1 MYCIFRRLFTVPRG
15 REVAQSACLGGQVA
29 HGLICLVVMAPT
41 TVFDRAT
48 IRHNLT
54 EFKLRWLAHIEQ
66 WKAENRPATE
76 SSHDQ
81 QFWGDL
87 LDCFGVNARDLYLY
101 QRSAKRASTGR
112 TGMIDMFMPGKVIGE
127 AKSLGVPLD
136 DAHAQALDYLL
147 GGTIAN
153 SHMPAYVVCSNFET
167 LRVSRLN
174 RNYVGDSADW
184 DITFPLEEIDEHVE
198 QLAFL
203 ADYETSAYR
212 EEEKASLEAS
222 RLMVELF
229 RAMNGD
235 DVDEAVGDEA
245 PTTPEEEDE
254 RVMRTSIYLTRILF
268 LLFGDDAG
276 LWDTPH
282 LFADFVR
289 NETTPE
295 SLGPQLNELFSVL
308 NTAPEKRPKRLP
320 STLAKLPYVNGA
332 LFAEPLASEYFDYQM
347 REALLAACDFDW
359 STIDVSVF
367 GSLFQL
373 VKSKEARR
381 SDGEHYTSKANIMK
395 TIGPLFLD
403 ELRAEADK
411 LVSSPSTSVAALE
424 RFRDSLS
431 ELVFCDPA
439 CGSGNFLLLAYRE
452 LRQIETDVIVAIR
465 QRRGETGMSLN
476 IEWEQKLSIDQFY
489 GFELN
494 WWPAKIAETAMF
506 LVDHQANK
514 ELANAVGRPPERLPI
529 SITAH
534 IHHGNAL
541 SFDWAKTLPTAAGET
556 FIFGNPP
563 FRGDAR
569 EREQQDDL
577 ERAWGNK
584 TDKISRL
591 DYVTGWHAK
600 SLDFFENRNGRFAF
614 VTTNSI
620 TQGDQVPRLFGPIF
634 KAGWRIRFAHR
645 TFVWDSEAPGKAAV
659 HCVIVGFDRALE
671 SRPKLWDYE
680 HGKGEPVPVSVER
693 AINAYLVDGPNV
705 LVEKRNTPL
714 SPLLGKGTRG
724 SMPSDGGN
732 LLIDVTSYQEV
743 MDDSIAAKYI
753 HPYLGARELLHGEER
768 WCFWLENAEPR
779 DLEKSPVLRQ
789 RIAKVRKF
797 RLESKAATTREYPH
811 HHLFRQI
818 TAQRTD
824 YLGIPIHIGEARR
837 YYPVL
842 KLESEVISSNANF
855 TLADPSGLQFGL
867 ISSSM
872 FMIWQRTIGGRIKS
886 DLRFGSTLT
895 WYTFPVPELDEK
907 TREKIIAAGKKV
919 LDARA
924 LHSERSLAEHYS
936 PLAMAPELVKA
947 HDALDREVDK
957 AFGAPRKL
965 TTERQRQ
972 ELLFANYE
980 KLIAHQP

>member
-1 MYCIFRRLFTVPRG
+1 
-15 REVAQSACLGGQVA
+15 
-29 HGLICLVVMAPT
+29 MAPT

-54 EFKLRWLAHIEQ
+54 EFKLRWLDHIKQ

-112 TGMIDMFMPGKVIGE
+112 TGKIDMFMPGKVIGE

-167 LRVSRLN
+167 LRVTRLN
-174 RNYVGDSADW
+174 RTYVGDSADW

-203 ADYETSAYR
+203 ADYETTAYR

-320 STLAKLPYVNGA
+320 STLAKFPYVNGA

-424 RFRDSLS
+424 RFRDSLA

-452 LRQIETDVIVAIR
+452 LRRIETDVIVAIR

-476 IEWEQKLSIDQFY
+476 IEWEQKLSIGQFY

-529 SITAH
+529 KITAH
-534 IHHGNAL
+534 IVHGNAL
-541 SFDWAKTLPTAAGET
+541 RLDWADILPSSATET
-556 FIFGNPP
+556 YIFGNPP
-563 FRGDAR
+563 FSGAR
-569 EREQQDDL
+569 TMSKSQKLDL
-577 ERAWGNK
+577 ERAWSPEPSGL
-584 TDKISRL
+584 L
-591 DYVTGWHAK
+591 DLVTGWFAK
-600 SLDFFENRNGRFAF
+600 AADVLSLRTGEFAF
-614 VTTNSI
+614 VATNSI
-620 TQGDQVPRLFGPIF
+620 VQGIQVPLLFGPLHKEHWSI
-634 KAGWRIRFAHR
+634 KFAHR
-645 TFVWDSEAPGKAAV
+645 SFVWDSEAPGKAAV
-659 HCVIVGFDRALE
+659 HCVIVGFTRE
-671 SRPKLWDYE
+671 PQGVPQLWEYE
-680 HGKGEPVPVSVER
+680 NGRGEPRKVPVTGQ
-693 AINAYLVDGPNV
+693 INGYLVDGAWI
-705 LVEKRNTPL
+705 LVESRRQP
-714 SPLLGKGTRG
+714 
-724 SMPSDGGN
+724 
-732 LLIDVTSYQEV
+732 V
-743 MDDSIAAKYI
+743 
-753 HPYLGARELLHGEER
+753 
-768 WCFWLENAEPR
+768 
-779 DLEKSPVLRQ
+779 SPVLPAITNGSEPREGGYLMVTQ
-789 RIAKVRKF
+789 EEFPKLNKDPILAKYLRPFVAGAELVRGTKRWCLWLTDLDPNDISKSPELKR
-797 RLESKAATTREYPH
+797 RLDLVRGMRRAAKQAATKKAEAFP
-811 HHLFRQI
+811 HLFVQIRQP
-818 TAQRTD
+818 QTD
-824 YLGIPIHIGEARR
+824 YLCIPIVVSTNRR
-837 YYPVL
+837 FYTVDYLP
-842 KLESEVISSNANF
+842 KEVICSNRVYAVEDKDGF
-855 TLADPSGLQFGL
+855 LFALA
-867 ISSSM
+867 SSSM
-872 FMIWQRTIGGRIKS
+872 FIGWQRSIGGQLKS
-886 DLRFGSTLT
+886 DLSFSGTLT
-895 WYTFPVPELDEK
+895 WNTFPVPELDEK
-907 TREKIIAAGKKV
+907 TRQRIIKAGKKV

-924 LHSERSLAEHYS
+924 LHPERSLAEHYN
-936 PLAMAPELVKA
+936 PLAMDPALVKA

-965 TTERQRQ
+965 TTVRQRQ
-972 ELLFANYE
+972 ELLFANYA
-980 KLIAHQP
+980 KLTTQQP

>member
-1 MYCIFRRLFTVPRG
+1 
-15 REVAQSACLGGQVA
+15 
-29 HGLICLVVMAPT
+29 MAPT

-48 IRHNLT
+48 IRHNLS

-112 TGMIDMFMPGKVIGE
+112 TGKIDMFMPGKVIGE

-153 SHMPAYVVCSNFET
+153 SHMPAYVICSNFET
-167 LRVSRLN
+167 LRVTRLN

-320 STLAKLPYVNGA
+320 PTLAKFPYVNGA

-347 REALLAACDFDW
+347 RKALLAACDFDW
-359 STIDVSVF
+359 SNIDVSVF

-381 SDGEHYTSKANIMK
+381 SDGEHYTPKKNIMK

-439 CGSGNFLLLAYRE
+439 CGSGNFLLLVYRE
-452 LRQIETDVIVAIR
+452 LRRIETDVIVAIR

-476 IEWEQKLSIDQFY
+476 IEWEQKLSISQFY

-529 SITAH
+529 KITAH
-534 IHHGNAL
+534 IVHGNAL
-541 SFDWAKTLPTAAGET
+541 HLDWTDILPASASKTY
-556 FIFGNPP
+556 IFGNPP
-563 FRGDAR
+563 FIGQYTKTA
-569 EREQQDDL
+569 EQTADMKQV
-577 ERAWGNK
+577 WGK
-584 TDKISRL
+584 DYDGYL

-600 SLDFFENRNGRFAF
+600 AKDLLADRPGEFAY

-620 TQGDQVPRLFGPIF
+620 TQGQPVPALFGPLYREL
-634 KAGWRIRFAHR
+634 WRIKFAHR
-645 TFVWDSEAPGKAAV
+645 TFAWDSEAPGKAAV
-659 HCVIVGFDRALE
+659 HCVVVGFTRDR
-671 SRPKLWDYE
+671 SKKQRLWDYPSV
-680 HGKGEPVPVSVER
+680 KGEPVEQDVQQE
-693 AINAYLVDGPNV
+693 INAYLVDGPFA
-705 LVEKRNTPL
+705 LVKKRSKIL
-714 SPLLGKGTRG
+714 SPVMRPVSRG
-724 SMPSDGGN
+724 SQPTDGGN
-732 LLIDVTSYQEV
+732 LVIENDVLENFLA
-743 MDDSIAAKYI
+743 DPIAAKYI
-753 HPYLGARELLHGEER
+753 RPFRGSRELMNGLSR
-768 WCFWLENAEPR
+768 WCLWMADDLDPA
-779 DLEKSPVLRQ
+779 DLEKSKLLSERVL
-789 RIAKVRKF
+789 AVRSM
-797 RLESKAATTREYPH
+797 RRSSKKKATQEAARTP
-811 HHLFRQI
+811 HLFQEI
-818 TAQRTD
+818 KQPQTD
-824 YLGIPIHIGEARR
+824 YLCLPKVVSERR
-837 YYPVL
+837 DY
-842 KLESEVISSNANF
+842 F
-855 TLADPSGLQFGL
+855 TVQRYEQEIIASDLVYTAEDPDGLMFALA
-867 ISSSM
+867 SSSM
-872 FMIWQRTIGGRIKS
+872 FITWQKTIGGRLESRI
-886 DLRFGSTLT
+886 RFANTLT
-895 WYTFPVPELDEK
+895 WNTFPVPELDEK
-907 TREKIIAAGKKV
+907 TRQRIIKAGKKV

-924 LHSERSLAEHYS
+924 LHPERSLAEHYN
-936 PLAMAPELVKA
+936 PLAMTPELIKA

-972 ELLFANYE
+972 ELLFVNYE
-980 KLIAHQP
+980 KLITEQS

>member
-1 MYCIFRRLFTVPRG
+1 MPITVPY
-15 REVAQSACLGGQVA
+15 EPNTYNPD
-29 HGLICLVVMAPT
+29 MAPT
-41 TVFDRAT
+41 TFDRTT

-112 TGMIDMFMPGKVIGE
+112 TGKIDMFMPGKVIGE

-136 DAHAQALDYLL
+136 DAYAQALDYLL

-153 SHMPAYVVCSNFET
+153 SHMPSYVVCSNFET
-167 LRVSRLN
+167 LRVTRLN

-203 ADYETSAYR
+203 ADYETTAYR

-235 DVDEAVGDEA
+235 DVDEAVGDDA

-295 SLGPQLNELFSVL
+295 TLGLQLNALFDVL
-308 NTAPEKRPKRLP
+308 NTAEEKRSKRLP
-320 STLAKLPYVNGA
+320 ATLAKFPYVNGA

-347 REALLAACDFDW
+347 RKALLAACDFDW

-424 RFRDSLS
+424 RFRDSLA

-452 LRQIETDVIVAIR
+452 LRRIETDIIVAIR

-476 IEWEQKLSIDQFY
+476 IEWEQKLSIGQFY

-529 SITAH
+529 KITAH
-534 IHHGNAL
+534 IVHGNAL
-541 SFDWAKTLPTAAGET
+541 QLDWADILPASATKTY
-556 FIFGNPP
+556 IFGNPP
-563 FRGDAR
+563 FLGHATRTA
-569 EREQQDDL
+569 EQAQELRDL
-577 ERAWGNK
+577 WGTN
-584 TDKISRL
+584 DISRL

-600 SLDFFENRNGRFAF
+600 CLDFFESREGRFAF

-645 TFVWDSEAPGKAAV
+645 TFRWDSEAPGKAAV
-659 HCVIVGFDRALE
+659 HCVIVGFDKE
-671 SRPKLWDYE
+671 SQPRPRLWDYPDV
-680 HGKGEPVPVSVER
+680 KGEPVPVEVGQG
-693 AINAYLVDGPNV
+693 INGYLVDGSNV
-705 LVEKRNTPL
+705 LVKKENAPISSAINPARM
-714 SPLLGKGTRG
+714 G
-724 SMPSDGGN
+724 SMPRDGGA
-732 LLIDVTSYQEV
+732 LIVESSDYAEV
-743 MDDSIAAKYI
+743 SSDPIARKYLRPFI
-753 HPYLGARELLHGEER
+753 MGKELVRGLER
-768 WCFWLENAEPR
+768 WCFWLE
-779 DLEKSPVLRQ
+779 DLQPEDALRSPILKK
-789 RIAKVRKF
+789 RIEEVKHYR
-797 RLESKAATTREYPH
+797 EGSKAASTRAMSATP
-811 HHLFRQI
+811 HLFG
-818 TAQRTD
+818 QRSQVD
-824 YLGIPIHIGEARR
+824 VVRLCIPKVVSEHRP
-837 YYPVL
+837 YYTVGRVDGQVVPGDKVYVVL
-842 KLESEVISSNANF
+842 DDDS
-855 TLADPSGLQFGL
+855 LQFSL

-872 FMIWQRTIGGRIKS
+872 FITWQKTIGGRLKS
-886 DLRFGSTLT
+886 DVSFGSTLT
-895 WYTFPVPELDEK
+895 WNTFPVPELDDK
-907 TREKIIAAGKKV
+907 TRQRIIKAGKKV

-924 LHSERSLAEHYS
+924 LHPERSLAEHYN
-936 PLAMAPELVKA
+936 PLAMSPELVKA

-965 TTERQRQ
+965 TTVRQRQ
-972 ELLFANYE
+972 ELLFVSYAE
-980 KLIAHQP
+980 LIKKKGDEG

>member
-1 MYCIFRRLFTVPRG
+1 
-15 REVAQSACLGGQVA
+15 
-29 HGLICLVVMAPT
+29 
-41 TVFDRAT
+41 
-48 IRHNLT
+48 
-54 EFKLRWLAHIEQ
+54 
-66 WKAENRPATE
+66 
-76 SSHDQ
+76 
-81 QFWGDL
+81 
-87 LDCFGVNARDLYLY
+87 LY

-112 TGMIDMFMPGKVIGE
+112 TGKIDMFMPGKVIGE

-136 DAHAQALDYLL
+136 DAYAQALDYLL

-167 LRVSRLN
+167 LRVTRLN

-184 DITFPLEEIDEHVE
+184 DITFPLAEIDEHVE

-235 DVDEAVGDEA
+235 DVDEAVGDDA
-245 PTTPEEEDE
+245 PTTPEEEDD

-320 STLAKLPYVNGA
+320 STLAKFPYVNGA

-347 REALLAACDFDW
+347 RKALLAACDFDW
-359 STIDVSVF
+359 SAIDVSVF

-403 ELRAEADK
+403 DLRAEADK

-452 LRQIETDVIVAIR
+452 LRRIETDVIVAIR

-476 IEWEQKLSIDQFY
+476 IEWEQKLSIGQFY

-529 SITAH
+529 KITAH
-534 IHHGNAL
+534 IVHGNAL
-541 SFDWAKTLPTAAGET
+541 QLDWADILPDSATKTY
-556 FIFGNPP
+556 IFGNPP
-563 FRGDAR
+563 FLGDHTR
-569 EREQQDDL
+569 TPEQLEDL
-577 ERAWGNK
+577 KAAWGG
-584 TDKISRL
+584 IPVSRL
-591 DYVTGWHAK
+591 DFVTAWHAK
-600 SLDFFENRNGRFAF
+600 ALSFFTSRPGAFAF

-620 TQGDQVPRLFGPIF
+620 TQGDQPARLFNPIF

-645 TFVWDSEAPGKAAV
+645 TFQWDSEAPGKAAV
-659 HCVIVGFDRALE
+659 HCVIIGFDKETSPVPR
-671 SRPKLWDYE
+671 LWDYPNI
-680 HGKGEPVPVSVER
+680 KDDPVAVAVHDG
-693 AINAYLVDGPNV
+693 INAYLVDGPNV
-705 LVEKRNTPL
+705 LVGKTSSPL
-714 SPLLGKGTRG
+714 SPALPEVVKG
-724 SMPSDGGN
+724 SMATDGGN
-732 LLIDVTSYQEV
+732 FIVSAEQYEEVKSDPILSKYLRRYIGSTELINNKQ
-743 MDDSIAAKYI
+743 
-753 HPYLGARELLHGEER
+753 R
-768 WCFWLENAEPR
+768 WCLWLTDIDPE
-779 DLEKSPVLRQ
+779 DFEKSPELKRRVKAVEASR
-789 RIAKVRKF
+789 AK
-797 RLESKAATTREYPH
+797 SKAKTTREFPH

-818 TAQRTD
+818 GFTSDTPFVA
-824 YLGIPIHIGEARR
+824 IPEVSSENRR
-837 YYPVL
+837 YLPVDM
-842 KLESEVISSNANF
+842 LEPKTIISNKVYGA
-855 TLADPSGLQFGL
+855 LDPEGFVFVVA
-867 ISSSM
+867 SSSM
-872 FMIWQRTIGGRIKS
+872 FITWMKTVGGRLKS
-886 DLRFGSTLT
+886 DVSFSSTIT
-895 WYTFPVPELDEK
+895 WNNFPLPDLYHSA
-907 TREKIIAAGKKV
+907 RQRIIKAGKKV

-924 LHSERSLAEHYS
+924 LHPKRSLAEHYN
-936 PLAMAPELVKA
+936 PLAMTPELIKA

-980 KLIAHQP
+980 NLISHQP

>member
-1 MYCIFRRLFTVPRG
+1 
-15 REVAQSACLGGQVA
+15 
-29 HGLICLVVMAPT
+29 MASP

-54 EFKLRWLAHIEQ
+54 EFKLRWLDHIEQ
-66 WKAENRPATE
+66 WRAENRPATE

-112 TGMIDMFMPGKVIGE
+112 TGKIDMFMPGKVIGE

-147 GGTIAN
+147 GGTIPN
-153 SHMPAYVVCSNFET
+153 SQLPAYVVCSNFET
-167 LRVSRLN
+167 LRVTHLN
-174 RNYVGDSADW
+174 REYVGDNAAW
-184 DITFPLEEIDEHVE
+184 DITFPLDEIDEHIE

-235 DVDEAVGDEA
+235 EVDEAVGDEA

-268 LLFGDDAG
+268 LLFGDDSG

-320 STLAKLPYVNGA
+320 LTLAKFPYVNGA

-381 SDGEHYTSKANIMK
+381 GDGEHYTSKANIMK

-403 ELRAEADK
+403 ELRAEVDK

-431 ELVFCDPA
+431 ELIFCDPA

-452 LRQIETDVIVAIR
+452 LRRIETDVIVAIR

-476 IEWEQKLSIDQFY
+476 IEWEQKLSIGQFY

-529 SITAH
+529 KITAH
-534 IHHGNAL
+534 ILHGNAL
-541 SFDWAKTLPTAAGET
+541 SLDWAKTLPSSAAKT

-563 FRGDAR
+563 FSGAR
-569 EREQQDDL
+569 TMSKSQKLEL
-577 ERAWGNK
+577 ERAWSPEPSGL
-584 TDKISRL
+584 L
-591 DYVTGWHAK
+591 DLVTGWFAK
-600 SLDFFENRNGRFAF
+600 AADVLSLRTGEFAF
-614 VTTNSI
+614 VATNSI
-620 TQGDQVPRLFGPIF
+620 VQGVQVPLLFGPLRKKQWSI
-634 KAGWRIRFAHR
+634 KFAHR
-645 TFVWDSEAPGKAAV
+645 SFVWDSEAPGKAAV
-659 HCVIVGFDRALE
+659 HCVIVGFTRE
-671 SRPKLWDYE
+671 PQVVPQLWEYE
-680 HGKGEPVPVSVER
+680 NGKGEPRNVPVNR
-693 AINAYLVDGPNV
+693 QINGYLVDGAWI
-705 LVEKRNTPL
+705 LVESRRQP
-714 SPLLGKGTRG
+714 
-724 SMPSDGGN
+724 
-732 LLIDVTSYQEV
+732 I
-743 MDDSIAAKYI
+743 
-753 HPYLGARELLHGEER
+753 
-768 WCFWLENAEPR
+768 
-779 DLEKSPVLRQ
+779 SPVLPAITNGSEPREGGHLM
-789 RIAKVRKF
+789 V
-797 RLESKAATTREYPH
+797 TREEFPELDDDPILSKYLRPFVAGAELVRGTKRWCLWLTDLDPNDISKSAELKKRLDLVRGMRRAAKQTATKRAEAFP
-811 HHLFRQI
+811 HLFVQIRQP
-818 TAQRTD
+818 QTD
-824 YLGIPIHIGEARR
+824 YLCIPIVVSTNRR
-837 YYPVL
+837 FYTVDYLP
-842 KLESEVISSNANF
+842 KEVICSNRVYAVEDKDGF
-855 TLADPSGLQFGL
+855 LFALA
-867 ISSSM
+867 SSSM
-872 FMIWQRTIGGRIKS
+872 FIGWQRSIGGQLKS
-886 DLRFGSTLT
+886 DLSFSGTLT
-895 WYTFPVPELDEK
+895 WNTFPVPELDEK
-907 TREKIIAAGKKV
+907 TRQRIIKAGQRV

-924 LHSERSLAEHYS
+924 LHPERSLAEHYN
-936 PLAMAPELVKA
+936 PLAMAPELLKA
-947 HDALDREVDK
+947 HDGLDREVDK

-972 ELLFANYE
+972 ELLFSNYE
-980 KLIAHQP
+980 KLISN

>member
-1 MYCIFRRLFTVPRG
+1 MPITVPY
-15 REVAQSACLGGQVA
+15 EPNTYNPD
-29 HGLICLVVMAPT
+29 MAPT
-41 TVFDRAT
+41 TFDRTT

-112 TGMIDMFMPGKVIGE
+112 TGKIDMFMPGKVIGE

-136 DAHAQALDYLL
+136 DAYAQALDYLL

-153 SHMPAYVVCSNFET
+153 SHMPSYVVCSNFET
-167 LRVSRLN
+167 LRVTRLN

-203 ADYETSAYR
+203 ADYETTAYR

-235 DVDEAVGDEA
+235 DVDEAVGDDA

-295 SLGPQLNELFSVL
+295 TLGLQLNALFDVL
-308 NTAPEKRPKRLP
+308 NTAEEKRSKRLP
-320 STLAKLPYVNGA
+320 ATLAKFPYVNGA

-347 REALLAACDFDW
+347 RKALLAACDFDW

-424 RFRDSLS
+424 RFRDSLA

-452 LRQIETDVIVAIR
+452 LRRIETDIIVAIR

-476 IEWEQKLSIDQFY
+476 IEWEQKLSIGQFY

-529 SITAH
+529 KITAH
-534 IHHGNAL
+534 IVHGNAL
-541 SFDWAKTLPTAAGET
+541 QLDWTDILPASATKTY
-556 FIFGNPP
+556 IFGNPP
-563 FRGDAR
+563 FLGQKEKTKSQKADMKRV
-569 EREQQDDL
+569 
-577 ERAWGNK
+577 WGK
-584 TDKISRL
+584 DYDGYL

-600 SLDFFENRNGRFAF
+600 AKDLLAKRSGQFAF

-620 TQGDQVPRLFGPIF
+620 TQGQPVPALFGPLF
-634 KAGWRIRFAHR
+634 LENWRIKFAHR
-645 TFVWDSEAPGKAAV
+645 TFKWDSEAPGKAAV
-659 HCVIVGFDRALE
+659 HCVIVGFTRDQETKQR
-671 SRPKLWDYE
+671 LWEYPNIKGDPVEVTVE
-680 HGKGEPVPVSVER
+680 HE
-693 AINAYLVDGPNV
+693 INAYLIDGPQV
-705 LVEKRNTPL
+705 LVKKRSDKKKISPQIPVVVSGSTAYDWNIYTLTPE
-714 SPLLGKGTRG
+714 S
-724 SMPSDGGN
+724 
-732 LLIDVTSYQEV
+732 VQEV
-743 MDDSIAAKYI
+743 LADQVAAKYLRK
-753 HPYLGARELLHGEER
+753 YVGGEELINNIDR
-768 WCFWLENAEPR
+768 WCLWLKNLDPN
-779 DLEKSPVLRQ
+779 DLEKSTVLRTK
-789 RIAKVRKF
+789 IEEVRQLRSKSN
-797 RLESKAATTREYPH
+797 RPGTKKAALTP
-811 HHLFRQI
+811 HLFGEDRQP
-818 TAQRTD
+818 D
-824 YLGIPIHIGEARR
+824 CPYLAIPQTFSEGRR
-837 YYPVL
+837 YFTAKRL
-842 KLESEVISSNANF
+842 DSSIIANKKLF
-855 TLADPSGLQFGL
+855 TAEDPDGLLFSL

-872 FMIWQRTIGGRIKS
+872 FMTWQKTVGGRLKS
-886 DLRFGSTLT
+886 DPSFSNTVV
-895 WYTFPVPELDEK
+895 WNNFPVPELKEDIQQ
-907 TREKIIAAGKKV
+907 RIINAGKKV
-919 LDARA
+919 LTAREI
-924 LHSERSLAEHYS
+924 HPERSLAEHYN
-936 PLAMAPELVKA
+936 PLAMSPELVKA
-947 HDALDREVDK
+947 HNALDREVDK

-972 ELLFANYE
+972 ELLFVSYAE
-980 KLIAHQP
+980 LTKKKGDEG

>member
-1 MYCIFRRLFTVPRG
+1 MPITVPY
-15 REVAQSACLGGQVA
+15 EPSTYNPD
-29 HGLICLVVMAPT
+29 MAPT
-41 TVFDRAT
+41 TFDRTT

-112 TGMIDMFMPGKVIGE
+112 TGKIDMFMPGKVIGE

-136 DAHAQALDYLL
+136 DAYAQALDYLL

-153 SHMPAYVVCSNFET
+153 SHMPAYVICSNFET
-167 LRVSRLN
+167 LRITRLN
-174 RNYVGDSADW
+174 RTYVGDSADW
-184 DITFPLEEIDEHVE
+184 DITFPLAEIDEHVE

-203 ADYETSAYR
+203 ADYETTAYR

-235 DVDEAVGDEA
+235 DVDEAVGDDA

-295 SLGPQLNELFSVL
+295 TLGPQLNELFSVL

-320 STLAKLPYVNGA
+320 STLAKFPYVNGA

-347 REALLAACDFDW
+347 RKALLAACDFDW

-373 VKSKEARR
+373 VKSKKARR
-381 SDGEHYTSKANIMK
+381 SDGEHYTSKTNIMK

-424 RFRDSLS
+424 RFRDSLA

-452 LRQIETDVIVAIR
+452 LRRIETDIIVAIR

-476 IEWEQKLSIDQFY
+476 IEWEQKLSIGQFY

-529 SITAH
+529 KITAH

-541 SFDWAKTLPTAAGET
+541 QLDWADILPASATKTY
-556 FIFGNPP
+556 IFGNPP
-563 FRGDAR
+563 FLGHATRTA
-569 EREQQDDL
+569 EQTQELRDL
-577 ERAWGNK
+577 WGTK
-584 TDKISRL
+584 DISRL

-600 SLDFFENRNGRFAF
+600 CLDFFESREGRFAF

-645 TFVWDSEAPGKAAV
+645 TFRWDSEAPGKAAV
-659 HCVIVGFDRALE
+659 HCVIVGFDKE
-671 SRPKLWDYE
+671 SQPRPRLWDYPDV
-680 HGKGEPVPVSVER
+680 KGEPVPVEVGQG
-693 AINAYLVDGPNV
+693 INGYLVDGSNV
-705 LVEKRNTPL
+705 LVKKETAPISSAINPARM
-714 SPLLGKGTRG
+714 G
-724 SMPSDGGN
+724 SMPRDGGA
-732 LLIDVTSYQEV
+732 LIVESSDYAEV
-743 MDDSIAAKYI
+743 SSDPIARKYLRPFI
-753 HPYLGARELLHGEER
+753 MGKELVRGLER
-768 WCFWLENAEPR
+768 WCFWLE
-779 DLEKSPVLRQ
+779 DLQPEDALRSPILKK
-789 RIAKVRKF
+789 RIEEVKHYR
-797 RLESKAATTREYPH
+797 EGSKAASTRAMSATP
-811 HHLFRQI
+811 HLFG
-818 TAQRTD
+818 QRSQVD
-824 YLGIPIHIGEARR
+824 VVRLCIPKVVSEHRP
-837 YYPVL
+837 YYTVGRVDGQVVPGDKVYVVL
-842 KLESEVISSNANF
+842 DDDS
-855 TLADPSGLQFGL
+855 LQFSL

-872 FMIWQRTIGGRIKS
+872 FITWQKTIGGRLKS
-886 DLRFGSTLT
+886 DVSFGSTLT
-895 WYTFPVPELDEK
+895 WNTFPVPELDDK
-907 TREKIIAAGKKV
+907 TRQRIIKAGKKV
-919 LDARA
+919 LEARA
-924 LHSERSLAEHYS
+924 LHPERSLAEHYN
-936 PLAMAPELVKA
+936 PLAMSPELVKA

-965 TTERQRQ
+965 TTVRQRQ
-972 ELLFANYE
+972 ELLFVSYAE
-980 KLIAHQP
+980 LIKKKGDEG

>member
-1 MYCIFRRLFTVPRG
+1 
-15 REVAQSACLGGQVA
+15 
-29 HGLICLVVMAPT
+29 
-41 TVFDRAT
+41 
-48 IRHNLT
+48 
-54 EFKLRWLAHIEQ
+54 
-66 WKAENRPATE
+66 
-76 SSHDQ
+76 
-81 QFWGDL
+81 
-87 LDCFGVNARDLYLY
+87 
-101 QRSAKRASTGR
+101 
-112 TGMIDMFMPGKVIGE
+112 MFMPGKVIGE

-136 DAHAQALDYLL
+136 DAYAQALDYLL

-153 SHMPAYVVCSNFET
+153 SHMPSYVVCSNFET
-167 LRVSRLN
+167 LRVTRLN

-203 ADYETSAYR
+203 ADYETTAYR

-235 DVDEAVGDEA
+235 DVDEAVGDDA

-295 SLGPQLNELFSVL
+295 TLGLQLNALFDVL
-308 NTAPEKRPKRLP
+308 NTAEVKRSKRLP
-320 STLAKLPYVNGA
+320 ATLAKFPYVNGA

-347 REALLAACDFDW
+347 RKALLAACDFDW

-424 RFRDSLS
+424 RFRDSLA

-452 LRQIETDVIVAIR
+452 LRRIETDVIVAIR

-476 IEWEQKLSIDQFY
+476 IEWEQKLSIGQFY

-529 SITAH
+529 KITAH
-534 IHHGNAL
+534 IVHGNAL
-541 SFDWAKTLPTAAGET
+541 ALAWESILPSTASA
-556 FIFGNPP
+556 IYVFGNPP
-563 FRGDAR
+563 FIGAR
-569 EREQQDDL
+569 MMSKQQKAEL
-577 ERAWGNK
+577 NAAWNDTKGANQ
-584 TDKISRL
+584 L

-600 SLDFFENRNGRFAF
+600 AKDLLASRRGEFAF

-620 TQGDQVPRLFGPIF
+620 AQGKPVPVLFGALF
-634 KAGWRIRFAHR
+634 RDNWRIKFAHR
-645 TFVWDSEAPGKAAV
+645 TFAWDSEAPGKAAV
-659 HCVIVGFDRALE
+659 HCVIVGFTRDRGVKQ
-671 SRPKLWDYE
+671 RLWDYPDL
-680 HGKGEPVPVSVER
+680 KGNAEEIRVEQG
-693 AINAYLVDGPNV
+693 INAYLVDGANV
-705 LVEKRNTPL
+705 LVESRKALL
-714 SPLLGKGTRG
+714 SPCLVPAVPG
-724 SMPSDGGN
+724 SMPNDGKHLVPKSGTA
-732 LLIDVTSYQEV
+732 LPDDDPIAMKYVRRFVGAKELIRQ
-743 MDDSIAAKYI
+743 DD
-753 HPYLGARELLHGEER
+753 R
-768 WCFWLENAEPR
+768 WCFWLAGEDFLPE
-779 DLEKSPVLRQ
+779 DVSKSPVLKEAVKSVQGHRENSTRAETRQ
-789 RIAKVRKF
+789 
-797 RLESKAATTREYPH
+797 LAATP
-811 HHLFRQI
+811 HLFGEIRQPDTDYVAI
-818 TAQRTD
+818 PCHVSESRKYWTAQAN
-824 YLGIPIHIGEARR
+824 P
-837 YYPVL
+837 
-842 KLESEVISSNANF
+842 SSVICGNANF
-855 TLADPSGLQFGL
+855 LVDDPDGLQFAL
-867 ISSSM
+867 VSSSM
-872 FMIWQRTIGGRIKS
+872 FITWQKTVGGRLKS
-886 DLRFGSTLT
+886 DLRFAKEVT
-895 WYTFPVPELDEK
+895 WNTFPVPELDER
-907 TREKIIAAGKKV
+907 TRQRIIKAGEKV

-924 LHSERSLAEHYS
+924 LHPERSLAEHYN
-936 PLAMAPELVKA
+936 PLAMSPELVKA

-972 ELLFANYE
+972 ELLFVSYAE
-980 KLIAHQP
+980 LTKKKGDEG

>member
-1 MYCIFRRLFTVPRG
+1 MPITVPY
-15 REVAQSACLGGQVA
+15 EP
-29 HGLICLVVMAPT
+29 HTYNPDMAPT
-41 TVFDRAT
+41 TFDRAT

-54 EFKLRWLAHIEQ
+54 EFKLRWLAHIKQ

-112 TGMIDMFMPGKVIGE
+112 TGKIDMFMPGKVIGE

-136 DAHAQALDYLL
+136 DAYAQALDYLL

-153 SHMPAYVVCSNFET
+153 SHMPAYVICSNFET
-167 LRVSRLN
+167 LRVTRLN
-174 RNYVGDSADW
+174 RTYVGDSADW
-184 DITFPLEEIDEHVE
+184 DITFPLAEIDEHVDE
-198 QLAFL
+198 LAFL
-203 ADYETSAYR
+203 ADYETTAYR

-235 DVDEAVGDEA
+235 DVDEEVGDDA
-245 PTTPEEEDE
+245 PTNPDEEDE

-295 SLGPQLNELFSVL
+295 TLGPQLNELFTVL

-320 STLAKLPYVNGA
+320 STLAKFPYVNGA

-347 REALLAACDFDW
+347 RKALLAACDFDW

-381 SDGEHYTSKANIMK
+381 SDGEHYTSKTNIMK

-424 RFRDSLS
+424 RFRDSLA

-452 LRQIETDVIVAIR
+452 LRRIETDIIVAIR

-476 IEWEQKLSIDQFY
+476 IEWEQKLSIGRFY

-529 SITAH
+529 KITAH

-541 SFDWAKTLPTAAGET
+541 QLDWADILPTSAAKT

-563 FRGDAR
+563 FLGHATRTA
-569 EREQQDDL
+569 EQAQELRDL
-577 ERAWGNK
+577 WGTK
-584 TDKISRL
+584 DISRL

-600 SLDFFENRNGRFAF
+600 CLDFFKTREGRFAF

-645 TFVWDSEAPGKAAV
+645 TFRWDSEAPGKAAV
-659 HCVIVGFDRALE
+659 HCVIVGFDKERKPH
-671 SRPKLWDYE
+671 SRLWDYPDV
-680 HGKGEPVPVSVER
+680 KGEPVPVEVGQG
-693 AINAYLVDGPNV
+693 INGYLVDGSNV
-705 LVEKRNTPL
+705 LVKKENAPISSAINPARM
-714 SPLLGKGTRG
+714 G
-724 SMPSDGGN
+724 SMPRDGGA
-732 LLIDVTSYQEV
+732 LIVESSDYAEV
-743 MDDSIAAKYI
+743 SSDPIARKYLRPFI
-753 HPYLGARELLHGEER
+753 MGKELVRGLER
-768 WCFWLENAEPR
+768 WCFWLE
-779 DLEKSPVLRQ
+779 DLQPEDALRSPILKK
-789 RIAKVRKF
+789 RIEEVKHYR
-797 RLESKAATTREYPH
+797 EGSKAASTRAMSATP
-811 HHLFRQI
+811 HLFG
-818 TAQRTD
+818 QRSQVD
-824 YLGIPIHIGEARR
+824 VVRLCIPKVVSEHRP
-837 YYPVL
+837 YYTVGRVDGQVVPGDKVYVVL
-842 KLESEVISSNANF
+842 DDDS
-855 TLADPSGLQFGL
+855 LQFSL

-872 FMIWQRTIGGRIKS
+872 FITWQKTIGGRLKS
-886 DLRFGSTLT
+886 DVSFGSTLT
-895 WYTFPVPELDEK
+895 WNTFPVPELDDK
-907 TREKIIAAGKKV
+907 TRQRIIKAGKKV
-919 LDARA
+919 LEARA
-924 LHSERSLAEHYS
+924 LHPERSLAEHYN
-936 PLAMAPELVKA
+936 PLAMSPELVKA

-965 TTERQRQ
+965 TTVRQRQ
-972 ELLFANYE
+972 ELLFVSYAE
-980 KLIAHQP
+980 LIKKKGDEG

>member
-1 MYCIFRRLFTVPRG
+1 
-15 REVAQSACLGGQVA
+15 
-29 HGLICLVVMAPT
+29 MAPT

-112 TGMIDMFMPGKVIGE
+112 TGKIDMFMPGKVIGE

-153 SHMPAYVVCSNFET
+153 SHMPAYVICSNFET
-167 LRVSRLN
+167 LRVTRLN

-235 DVDEAVGDEA
+235 DVDEAVGDDA

-320 STLAKLPYVNGA
+320 STLAKFPYVNGA

-347 REALLAACDFDW
+347 REALLAACVFDW

-381 SDGEHYTSKANIMK
+381 SDGEHYTPKKNIMK

-439 CGSGNFLLLAYRE
+439 CGSGNFLLLVYRE
-452 LRQIETDVIVAIR
+452 LRRIETDVIVAIR

-476 IEWEQKLSIDQFY
+476 IEWEQKLSIGQFY

-529 SITAH
+529 KITAH
-534 IHHGNAL
+534 IVHGNAL
-541 SFDWAKTLPTAAGET
+541 QLDWADMLPDSATKTY
-556 FIFGNPP
+556 IFGNPP
-563 FRGDAR
+563 FIGQYTKTA
-569 EREQQDDL
+569 EQTADMKQV
-577 ERAWGNK
+577 WGK
-584 TDKISRL
+584 DYDGYL

-600 SLDFFENRNGRFAF
+600 AKDLLADRPGEFAY

-620 TQGDQVPRLFGPIF
+620 TQGQPVPALFGPLF
-634 KAGWRIRFAHR
+634 REGWRIKFAHR
-645 TFVWDSEAPGKAAV
+645 TFKWDSEAPGKAAV
-659 HCVIVGFDRALE
+659 HCVVVGFTRDREAK
-671 SRPKLWDYE
+671 SRLWDYPDV
-680 HGKGEPVPVSVER
+680 KGEPVEQSVGHG
-693 AINAYLVDGPNV
+693 INAYLIDGPNV
-705 LVEKRNTPL
+705 LVAKRMQPL
-714 SPLLGKGTRG
+714 SSELPRALFG
-724 SMPSDGGN
+724 SKPVDGGN
-732 LLIDVTSYQEV
+732 LIVETKDYDEV
-743 MDDSIAAKYI
+743 AADPIAAKYLR
-753 HPYLGARELLHGEER
+753 PFRMGKELVRGLDR
-768 WCFWLENAEPR
+768 WCLWMGDNDFAPA
-779 DLEKSPVLRQ
+779 DISKSPVLKRRVEAVREMRLGSKKKATQ
-789 RIAKVRKF
+789 RSAD
-797 RLESKAATTREYPH
+797 TPY
-811 HHLFRQI
+811 LFQEDHQPDC
-818 TAQRTD
+818 A
-824 YLGIPIHIGEARR
+824 YVGIPAVVSETRR
-837 YYPVL
+837 FYTAAQLGP
-842 KLESEVISSNANF
+842 EVIAGNKLF
-855 TLADPSGLQFGL
+855 TAVDPDGLLFGL

-872 FMIWQRTIGGRIKS
+872 FITWQKTVGGRLKS
-886 DLRFGSTLT
+886 DLNFANTLT
-895 WYTFPVPELDEK
+895 WNTFPVPELDEK
-907 TREKIIAAGKKV
+907 ARQKIIKAGKKV

-924 LHSERSLAEHYS
+924 LHPERSLAEHYT
-936 PLAMAPELVKA
+936 PLAMAPELIKA
-947 HDALDREVDK
+947 HDGLDREVDK

-965 TTERQRQ
+965 TTIRQRQ

-980 KLIAHQP
+980 KLISHQS

>member
-1 MYCIFRRLFTVPRG
+1 
-15 REVAQSACLGGQVA
+15 
-29 HGLICLVVMAPT
+29 
-41 TVFDRAT
+41 
-48 IRHNLT
+48 
-54 EFKLRWLAHIEQ
+54 
-66 WKAENRPATE
+66 
-76 SSHDQ
+76 
-81 QFWGDL
+81 
-87 LDCFGVNARDLYLY
+87 
-101 QRSAKRASTGR
+101 
-112 TGMIDMFMPGKVIGE
+112 
-127 AKSLGVPLD
+127 
-136 DAHAQALDYLL
+136 
-147 GGTIAN
+147 
-153 SHMPAYVVCSNFET
+153 
-167 LRVSRLN
+167 
-174 RNYVGDSADW
+174 
-184 DITFPLEEIDEHVE
+184 
-198 QLAFL
+198 
-203 ADYETSAYR
+203 
-212 EEEKASLEAS
+212 
-222 RLMVELF
+222 MVELF

-320 STLAKLPYVNGA
+320 STLAKFPYVNGA

-347 REALLAACDFDW
+347 RKALLAACDFDW

-424 RFRDSLS
+424 RFRDSLA

-439 CGSGNFLLLAYRE
+439 CGSGNFLLVAYRE
-452 LRQIETDVIVAIR
+452 LRRIETDIIVAIR

-476 IEWEQKLSIDQFY
+476 IEWEQKLSIGQFY

-529 SITAH
+529 KITAH
-534 IHHGNAL
+534 IVHGNAL
-541 SFDWAKTLPTAAGET
+541 QLDWTDILPASATKTY
-556 FIFGNPP
+556 IFGNPP
-563 FRGDAR
+563 FLGQKEKTKSQKADMKHV
-569 EREQQDDL
+569 
-577 ERAWGNK
+577 WGK
-584 TDKISRL
+584 DYDGYL

-600 SLDFFENRNGRFAF
+600 SKDLLTKRSGEFAF

-620 TQGDQVPRLFGPIF
+620 TQGQPVPALFGPLF
-634 KAGWRIRFAHR
+634 LEGWRIKFAHR
-645 TFVWDSEAPGKAAV
+645 TFKWDSEAPGKAAV
-659 HCVIVGFDRALE
+659 HCVIIGFTRDTGVRQ
-671 SRPKLWDYE
+671 RLWDYPTVNAA
-680 HGKGEPVPVSVER
+680 PVPVELRVG
-693 AINAYLVDGPNV
+693 INPYLVDGANLIV
-705 LVEKRNTPL
+705 KR
-714 SPLLGKGTRG
+714 
-724 SMPSDGGN
+724 SMEPISD
-732 LLIDVTSYQEV
+732 EV
-743 MDDSIAAKYI
+743 PAAKRGNFANDFSNLIVSKKQYKDVASDPI
-753 HPYLGARELLHGEER
+753 ALRYLRPYRMGRELLNRMDR
-768 WCFWLENAEPR
+768 WCLWLEDATPE
-779 DLEKSPVLRQ
+779 EISSSPVLRE
-789 RIAKVRKF
+789 RVENCKASRAKSPDSAINK
-797 RLESKAATTREYPH
+797 
-811 HHLFRQI
+811 
-818 TAQRTD
+818 AQRTPHLFV
-824 YLGIPIHIGEARR
+824 YRRQPKKEFLGIPVVGSDSRDYMPTEYVPATTIVGDK
-837 YYPVL
+837 V
-842 KLESEVISSNANF
+842 F
-855 TLADPSGLQFGL
+855 TITDRKELGFAL

-872 FMIWQRTIGGRIKS
+872 FAVWQGMIGGRMKS
-886 DLRFGSTLT
+886 DPSFGSTLT
-895 WYTFPVPELDEK
+895 WNTFPVPKLNEK
-907 TREKIIAAGKKV
+907 TRQRIIKAGEKVIS
-919 LDARA
+919 AREI
-924 LHSERSLAEHYS
+924 HPERSLAKQYN
-936 PLAMAPELVKA
+936 PLAMSPELVKA

-972 ELLFANYE
+972 ELLFVSYAE
-980 KLIAHQP
+980 LTKKKGDEG

>member
-1 MYCIFRRLFTVPRG
+1 M
-15 REVAQSACLGGQVA
+15 LG
-29 HGLICLVVMAPT
+29 HICLMVMASP

-54 EFKLRWLAHIEQ
+54 EFKLRWIDHIEQ
-66 WKAENRPATE
+66 WRAENRPATE

-112 TGMIDMFMPGKVIGE
+112 TGKIDMFMPGKVIGE

-136 DAHAQALDYLL
+136 DAYAQALDYLL
-147 GGTIAN
+147 GGTIPN
-153 SHMPAYVVCSNFET
+153 SQLPAYVVCSNFET
-167 LRVSRLN
+167 LRVTHLN
-174 RNYVGDSADW
+174 RDYVGDNAAW
-184 DITFPLEEIDEHVE
+184 DITFPLDEIDEHVE

-235 DVDEAVGDEA
+235 EVDEAVGDEA

-268 LLFGDDAG
+268 LLFGDDSG

-320 STLAKLPYVNGA
+320 STLAKFPYVNGA

-381 SDGEHYTSKANIMK
+381 GDGEHYTSKANIMK

-411 LVSSPSTSVAALE
+411 LVSTPSTSVAALE

-431 ELVFCDPA
+431 ELIFCDPA

-452 LRQIETDVIVAIR
+452 LRRIETDVIVAIR

-476 IEWEQKLSIDQFY
+476 IEWEQKLSIGQFY

-529 SITAH
+529 KITAH
-534 IHHGNAL
+534 IVHGNAL
-541 SFDWAKTLPTAAGET
+541 AVDWRNALPET
-556 FIFGNPP
+556 VGQTYIFGNPP
-563 FRGDAR
+563 FIGHQTKSK
-569 EREQQDDL
+569 QQ
-577 ERAWGNK
+577 RAELKAVWGK
-584 TDKISRL
+584 DFGGYL

-600 SLDFFENRNGRFAF
+600 AKDLLADRLGEFAY

-620 TQGDQVPRLFGPIF
+620 TQGQPVPALFGPLF
-634 KAGWRIRFAHR
+634 REGWRI
-645 TFVWDSEAPGKAAV
+645 K
-659 HCVIVGFDRALE
+659 
-671 SRPKLWDYE
+671 
-680 HGKGEPVPVSVER
+680 
-693 AINAYLVDGPNV
+693 
-705 LVEKRNTPL
+705 
-714 SPLLGKGTRG
+714 
-724 SMPSDGGN
+724 
-732 LLIDVTSYQEV
+732 
-743 MDDSIAAKYI
+743 
-753 HPYLGARELLHGEER
+753 
-768 WCFWLENAEPR
+768 
-779 DLEKSPVLRQ
+779 
-789 RIAKVRKF
+789 
-797 RLESKAATTREYPH
+797 
-811 HHLFRQI
+811 
-818 TAQRTD
+818 
-824 YLGIPIHIGEARR
+824 
-837 YYPVL
+837 
-842 KLESEVISSNANF
+842 
-855 TLADPSGLQFGL
+855 
-867 ISSSM
+867 
-872 FMIWQRTIGGRIKS
+872 
-886 DLRFGSTLT
+886 
-895 WYTFPVPELDEK
+895 
-907 TREKIIAAGKKV
+907 
-919 LDARA
+919 
-924 LHSERSLAEHYS
+924 
-936 PLAMAPELVKA
+936 LVKS
-947 HDALDREVDK
+947 RVVV
-957 AFGAPRKL
+957 
-965 TTERQRQ
+965 
-972 ELLFANYE
+972 
-980 KLIAHQP
+980 